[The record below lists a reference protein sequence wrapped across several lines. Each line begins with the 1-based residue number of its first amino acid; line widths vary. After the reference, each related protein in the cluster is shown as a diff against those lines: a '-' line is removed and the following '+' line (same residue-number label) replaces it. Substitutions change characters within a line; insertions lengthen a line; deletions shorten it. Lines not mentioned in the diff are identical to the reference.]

1 LIGLFLCISIP
12 SQKTQKSEEKK
23 QFISISLNFYKN
35 NLSLILFSVCFR
47 HYIQNRNY
55 RRKGT
60 AKMTKLK
67 IKVIKK
73 NTLINFNPPTFSQK
87 KQKQMAE
94 RQIMSNVS
102 GWISEFQNRQRQES
116 KQFNQLFAVSS

>member
-1 LIGLFLCISIP
+1 
-12 SQKTQKSEEKK
+12 
-23 QFISISLNFYKN
+23 
-35 NLSLILFSVCFR
+35 
-47 HYIQNRNY
+47 
-55 RRKGT
+55 
-60 AKMTKLK
+60 MTKLK

-73 NTLINFNPPTFSQK
+73 NTLINFNLPTFSQK

>member
-1 LIGLFLCISIP
+1 
-12 SQKTQKSEEKK
+12 
-23 QFISISLNFYKN
+23 
-35 NLSLILFSVCFR
+35 
-47 HYIQNRNY
+47 
-55 RRKGT
+55 
-60 AKMTKLK
+60 MTKLK

-73 NTLINFNPPTFSQK
+73 NALINFNSSTFSEK

-102 GWISEFQNRQRQES
+102 GWINEFQNRQRQES

>member
-1 LIGLFLCISIP
+1 
-12 SQKTQKSEEKK
+12 
-23 QFISISLNFYKN
+23 
-35 NLSLILFSVCFR
+35 
-47 HYIQNRNY
+47 
-55 RRKGT
+55 
-60 AKMTKLK
+60 MTKLK

-73 NTLINFNPPTFSQK
+73 NTLINFNLPTFSQK

-94 RQIMSNVS
+94 RQIMLNVS